1 MTEEFDPK
9 YAFVASDSMDLV
21 IKIAR
26 FVGKQYISIMESIR
40 RSIAEAE
47 Q

>member
-21 IKIAR
+21 IKITR

-40 RSIAEAE
+40 RSITEAE

>member
-1 MTEEFDPK
+1 MQEEFDPK

-26 FVGKQYISIMESIR
+26 FVGKQYISIIESIR
-40 RSIAEAE
+40 RSIVEAE